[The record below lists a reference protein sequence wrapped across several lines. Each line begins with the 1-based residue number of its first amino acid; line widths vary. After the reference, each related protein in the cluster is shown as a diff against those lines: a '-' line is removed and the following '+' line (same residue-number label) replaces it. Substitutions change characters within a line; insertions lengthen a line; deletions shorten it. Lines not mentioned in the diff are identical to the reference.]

1 MSIRQETPVARR
13 HSAVDFSHLPYLPHV
28 GRSACIRYKKVFR
41 YFVMTGKKI
50 YHKKKALFLFLCFAL
65 LLLFLMGRI
74 VYLMVFR
81 GEYYQERATEL
92 HQRERKIKAARGV
105 IYDRNGVKLAANRQV
120 CTVSVIHSQLTD
132 PEKVIASLVEKLGI
146 SEEEIRKK
154 VEKVSSREIIKSNVD
169 KEVGDEI
176 RLLHLDGVKVDE
188 DYKRYYPYDEL
199 LSKVMG
205 FCGSDNQG
213 IVGLEV
219 QYDEVLTG
227 TAGKILTLTD
237 YKGIEIENAAE
248 EREEPIP
255 GDDLYLTI
263 DVNIQK
269 YATQA
274 AEKVLKQK
282 EAKGVS
288 VILMNPQNGEL
299 YAMVDLPEYNLND
312 PFTLTA
318 VLPQDSGDEITE
330 DGVKETAADVSGIE
344 DAKESKDDSK
354 AASKQEALNAMWR
367 NSCVNDTYEPGS
379 TFKIVTACA
388 GLSEGV
394 ISLQDTFHCPGFRI
408 VEDRRIRCHKAGGH
422 GTETFK
428 EGIMNSCNPVFM
440 DVGARLGKE
449 STYKYW
455 KMLGLF
461 EKTGI
466 DVPGEANSIMHNI
479 EDIKAVELATM
490 SFGQSFQ
497 ITPLQLLRA
506 ASAVVN
512 GGRLVTPHFA
522 MKKRDAETSKE
533 KIFSWN
539 EKESG
544 ISSEVSSTMREL
556 LEAVVAEGTGKN
568 AAIEGYRIGGK
579 TATSQKLPRSEKK
592 YISSFLGF
600 APADNPVVMGI
611 ILINEPQGSY
621 YGGTIA
627 APVMKE
633 IFENVLPYLGINE
646 SYVETE

>member
-1 MSIRQETPVARR
+1 
-13 HSAVDFSHLPYLPHV
+13 
-28 GRSACIRYKKVFR
+28 
-41 YFVMTGKKI
+41 MTGKKI
-50 YHKKKALFLFLCFAL
+50 YHKKKALFLFLSFAVL
-65 LLLFLMGRI
+65 LVFLMGRI

-105 IYDRNGVKLAANRQV
+105 IYDRNGVKLAANQQV
-120 CTVSVIHSQLTD
+120 CTISVIHSQITE
-132 PEKVIASLVEKLGI
+132 PEKVIAALVEKLGI
-146 SEEEIRKK
+146 SQEEIRKK
-154 VEKVSSREIIKSNVD
+154 VEKVSSREIIKSNVE

-176 RLLHLDGVKVDE
+176 RLLHLEGVKVDE

-248 EREEPIP
+248 EREEPIS

-269 YATQA
+269 YAAQA
-274 AEKVLKQK
+274 AEKVLRQK

-312 PFTLTA
+312 PFTLTT
-318 VLPQDSGDEITE
+318 VLQQADGETITT
-330 DGVKETAADVSGIE
+330 DGVKETAADLTGKEETKDTTE
-344 DAKESKDDSK
+344 DAKAISQ
-354 AASKQEALNAMWR
+354 QEALNAMWR

-394 ISLQDTFHCPGFRI
+394 ISLKDTFHCPGYRI

-422 GTETFK
+422 GSETFK

-449 STYKYW
+449 NTYKYW

-466 DVPGEANSIMHNI
+466 DVPGEANSIMHDI

-522 MKKRDAETSKE
+522 IKKQDADTGAEE
-533 KIFSWN
+533 IFSWE

-544 ISSEVSSTMREL
+544 ISEEVSKTMRQL
-556 LEAVVAEGTGKN
+556 LEAVVSEGTGKN

-579 TATSQKLPRSEKK
+579 TATSQKLPRSERK

-600 APADNPVVMGI
+600 APADHPIVMGI
-611 ILINEPQGSY
+611 VLINEPQGSY

-646 SYVETE
+646 SYAETK

>member
-1 MSIRQETPVARR
+1 
-13 HSAVDFSHLPYLPHV
+13 
-28 GRSACIRYKKVFR
+28 
-41 YFVMTGKKI
+41 MTEKKI
-50 YHKKKALFLFLCFAL
+50 YHKKKAFFIMVCFAL
-65 LLLFLMGRI
+65 LLFFLMGRI

-81 GEYYQERATEL
+81 GEYYSERATEL

-105 IYDRNGVKLAANRQV
+105 IYDRNGVKLATNRQV
-120 CTVSVIHSQLTD
+120 CTVSVIHSQITNE
-132 PEKVIASLVEKLGI
+132 EKVIAALVEELGI
-146 SEEEIRKK
+146 SQEEIRKK
-154 VEKVSSREIIKSNVD
+154 VEKVSSREIIKSNID
-169 KEVGDEI
+169 KKLGDEI

-188 DYKRYYPYDEL
+188 DYKRYYPYEEL

-213 IVGLEV
+213 ILGLEV
-219 QYDEVLTG
+219 QYEKVLTG

-255 GDDLYLTI
+255 GDDLYLTV

-269 YATQA
+269 YAAQA
-274 AEKVLKQK
+274 AQKVLRQK

-288 VILMNPQNGEL
+288 AILINPQDGEL

-312 PFTLTA
+312 PFTLTSVA
-318 VLPQDSGDEITE
+318 TE
-330 DGVKETAADVSGIE
+330 KKQEDDTEKIRETAADSHQ
-344 DAKESKDDSK
+344 D
-354 AASKQEALNAMWR
+354 ALNAMWR

-394 ISLQDTFHCPGFRI
+394 VSQSDTFQCPGFRI
-408 VEDRRIRCHKAGGH
+408 VEDRKIRCHKAGGH
-422 GTETFK
+422 GTENFK

-449 STYKYW
+449 NTYKYW
-455 KMLGLF
+455 RMLGLF

-466 DVPGEANSIMHNI
+466 DVPGEANSIMHNL

-522 MKKRDAETSKE
+522 MKKRDAKTGKE
-533 KIFSWN
+533 STFSWE
-539 EKESG
+539 EKDSG
-544 ISSEVSSTMREL
+544 ISAEVSAQMKEL

-579 TATSQKLPRSEKK
+579 TATSQKLPRSERK

-600 APADNPVVMGI
+600 APADNPIVMGI

-633 IFENVLPYLGINE
+633 IFENVLPYLGISE
-646 SYVETE
+646 AYVEQSVKKQP